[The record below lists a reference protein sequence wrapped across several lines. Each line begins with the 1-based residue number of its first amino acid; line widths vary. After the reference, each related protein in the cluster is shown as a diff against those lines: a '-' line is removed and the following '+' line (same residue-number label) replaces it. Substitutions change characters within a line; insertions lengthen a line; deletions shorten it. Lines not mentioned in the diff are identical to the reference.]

1 MKVPAAI
8 LCLALL
14 LSVQTC
20 ASAGDGDLSELVGKQ
35 VAFGLPLEV
44 AEELARLPDSGFP
57 RHPGNPQTTCRGTL
71 LRLEGKFIVVRS
83 VTNRVVY
90 ILVDRLFFISEYQK
104 GDIRNSE
111 GDAEAK

>member
-1 MKVPAAI
+1 MKVPAAS
-8 LCLALL
+8 LFLALL

-20 ASAGDGDLSELVGKQ
+20 VHAGDGDLSDLIGKQ

-57 RHPGNPQTTCRGTL
+57 RYPGNPQTTCRGTL
-71 LRLEGKFIVVRS
+71 LRISGKFIVVRS
-83 VTNRVVY
+83 ATNRVVY
-90 ILVDRLFFISEYQK
+90 ILVDRLLFISEYQK

-111 GDAEAK
+111 GGVQSK